1 MVTIK
6 KYSNRRLYDTE
17 ESRYVTLEEVTRKI
31 RAGVDVRVVDA
42 KTEADLTQATLVQI
56 LLEEGGAAKLL
67 PPRLLLQMVRLGDD
81 VLGEF
86 FGSYLGQVLEFYV
99 HARGGL
105 QSMPWNPFALMPFGA
120 PPGMSRLFGGA
131 MGQPPAPPAPP
142 PAAPPPAPGPSA
154 AGANSTEEEMSRLR
168 REIEGLK
175 RALRPRKR

>member
-6 KYSNRRLYDTE
+6 KYSNRRLYDTD
-17 ESRYVTLEEVTRKI
+17 ESRYVTLEELTRKI

-42 KTEADLTQATLVQI
+42 KTDADLTQATLVQI
-56 LLEEGGAAKLL
+56 LMEEGGAAKLL
-67 PPRLLLQMVRLGDD
+67 PNRLLLQMVRLGDD

-99 HARGGL
+99 QARGGL
-105 QSMPWNPFALMPFGA
+105 QAMPWNPFALMPFGGPA
-120 PPGMSRLFGGA
+120 GMARLFGGA
-131 MGQPPAPPAPP
+131 VPQGPSASPAAPQPPP
-142 PAAPPPAPGPSA
+142 PAEPPA

-168 REIEGLK
+168 KEIEGLK

>member
-6 KYSNRRLYDTE
+6 KYSNRRLYDTD
-17 ESRYVTLEEVTRKI
+17 ESRYVTLEELTRKI
-31 RAGVDVRVVDA
+31 RSGVDVRVVDA
-42 KTEADLTQATLVQI
+42 KTDADLTQATLVQI

-67 PPRLLLQMVRLGDD
+67 PTRLLLQMVRLGDD

-105 QSMPWNPFALMPFGA
+105 QAMPWNPFALMPFGGPA
-120 PPGMSRLFGGA
+120 GMARLFGGA
-131 MGQPPAPPAPP
+131 GMQPPPP
-142 PAAPPPAPGPSA
+142 PQPQAGPVPPPETPA
-154 AGANSTEEEMSRLR
+154 ASANSAEEEMSLLR
-168 REIEGLK
+168 KEIEGLK